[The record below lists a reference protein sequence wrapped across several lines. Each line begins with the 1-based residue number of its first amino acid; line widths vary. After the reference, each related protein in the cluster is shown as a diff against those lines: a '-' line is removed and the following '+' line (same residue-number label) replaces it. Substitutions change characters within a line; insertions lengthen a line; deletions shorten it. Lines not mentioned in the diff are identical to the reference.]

1 MSHNNLKKKEV
12 AKKMKNKFD
21 LVGSI
26 MAHEDG
32 TLDEKGTRRLF
43 RHLQRTGLGN
53 KLQGHYGRTIATMER
68 SGYLKP
74 RKENLENKLDKFNKK
89 NKDSNKNTK
98 YLDDK
103 F

>member
-1 MSHNNLKKKEV
+1 MNKKKQIAE
-12 AKKMKNKFD
+12 KMSKKFD
-21 LVGSI
+21 LVESI

-32 TLDEKGTRRLF
+32 SLDEKGTRRLF

-53 KLQGHYGRTIATMER
+53 KLQGHYGRTIATMEK

-74 RKENLENKLDKFNKK
+74 RKEALESKLDRFNKK
-89 NKDSNKNTK
+89 NKDINKSTK
-98 YLDDK
+98 HLNDK